1 LASSYRSEEAA
12 TVGDEDRKPTKA
24 KRKASDGESKKSRK
38 SKGSKSTG
46 VDDFIIDDDESK
58 QSKKMKHRAVSS
70 LDRERQSFF
79 EDSDD
84 EAVLPFD
91 GDKDKNTTI
100 ISKAKLTLQK
110 PDSSSE
116 DGSLDLDDYY
126 NSKLAKAAAS
136 ATTSSSHKPQSSS
149 SSSSNRAVT
158 SSAIQDSVVVPKIDA
173 TKYTVLLFPKQGGKA
188 FLKLIQIEA
197 CGTLP
202 ECDEDS
208 SELEML
214 L

>member
-1 LASSYRSEEAA
+1 M
-12 TVGDEDRKPTKA
+12 T
-24 KRKASDGESKKSRK
+24 
-38 SKGSKSTG
+38 
-46 VDDFIIDDDESK
+46 
-58 QSKKMKHRAVSS
+58 HRAVSS
-70 LDRERQSFF
+70 LDRERQSCF

-136 ATTSSSHKPQSSS
+136 AATSSSHKPQSSS
-149 SSSSNRAVT
+149 SSSSNRAVM